1 MGESGDGLGLGGQR
15 AGACHRVA
23 TGGRDVPRGGSDDAG
38 ALTCCVSAP
47 WRAKPREAPPVQFS
61 HK

>member
-1 MGESGDGLGLGGQR
+1 MGWEASEQVPATGQ
-15 AGACHRVA
+15 A

-38 ALTCCVSAP
+38 AFTCCVSASR
-47 WRAKPREAPPVQFS
+47 RAKPREAPPVQFS